1 MRIISFIFLLIIST
15 HSLSE
20 MVLYSVASVKA
31 IKGTGFVKLIGSS
44 KAEINSKSVDFDK
57 SVFIQANNI
66 SSLTSVFSG
75 GLVIPISVGGDGNK
89 SKKIEGC
96 VIAYSS
102 GSYSERISVMEQ
114 GCINIIN
121 EIKSSIRL

>member
-20 MVLYSVASVKA
+20 IVPYSVASVKA
-31 IKGTGFVKLIGSS
+31 IKGTGFVELIGSS
-44 KAEINSKSVDFDK
+44 KAEINSKLVDFDK
-57 SVFIQANNI
+57 NVFIKANDI

-75 GLVIPISVGGDGNK
+75 GLVIPASVGGDGNK
-89 SKKIEGC
+89 SNKIEGC

-102 GSYSERISVMEQ
+102 GSYSERISVIEQ
-114 GCINIIN
+114 RCVNIID
-121 EIKSSIRL
+121 EIKSAVRL